1 MKIFDNLQ
9 EIWIENS
16 NCFQEK
22 NWQLIEK
29 DFIFNPKIEITGVK
43 IKQDWNQDYI
53 DTIQKSVGSINNVLN
68 VREMN
73 VFSNEIEIRVVQYFF
88 LIFSYLIFSKN
99 IV

>member
-9 EIWIENS
+9 EIWIENL
-16 NCFQEK
+16 NCFQQR

-29 DFIFNPKIEITGVK
+29 DFNFNLKIEITGVK

-73 VFSNEIEIRVVQYFF
+73 VFSN
-88 LIFSYLIFSKN
+88 
-99 IV
+99 